1 MLYCKLSSVLYL
13 SSERGGDYTPQV
25 PSTEQRGAQRSFT
38 TAPPRP
44 ALSPGRSAYA
54 ALRSVSSDLRLML
67 RLQAF
72 ALARHT
78 PDPQLT
84 AHSSH
89 ANSADRGQKGRKGT
103 PADLHTTR
111 SWTWQCAPHHRHA
124 PRVAKAASI
133 LPTPAPGHISW
144 IRRAGTRRASS
155 SHGCRAQSNDLS
167 LIDAAMARSSRTD
180 LCAIVHVV
188 REYDGVGA

>member
-1 MLYCKLSSVLYL
+1 MFL
-13 SSERGGDYTPQV
+13 G
-25 PSTEQRGAQRSFT
+25 
-38 TAPPRP
+38 APPWDAVSLRCRP
-44 ALSPGRSAYA
+44 NNVPPRDRVGRSPSLYK
-54 ALRSVSSDLRLML
+54 SGVSACMSGTIR
-67 RLQAF
+67 RLQPHNFFLVAF

-78 PDPQLT
+78 RPSQLT
-84 AHSSH
+84 AQMQT
-89 ANSADRGQKGRKGT
+89 APTGGKKGEKGRQRA
-103 PADLHTTR
+103 ADLHTTR
-111 SWTWQCAPHHRHA
+111 SWTWQSAPYHRQAPH
-124 PRVAKAASI
+124 VAKAASI